1 MAIPYAYRSIYGSGN
16 QGSAPTAPNPQVR
29 RPTGLVSALQGAQ
42 NAPAQAPPGGK
53 GGGGGLPAA
62 PPQVPTM
69 EGQPGKGGGG
79 GLPGGQAPVGPGMN
93 AGWSGSGM
101 RANWQEPLGQMGGL
115 AGALGAMP
123 PGAMQPQ
130 GGGKGGGGGLPGRS
144 GSPPP
149 PAAISTPPPRMRR

>member
-1 MAIPYAYRSIYGSGN
+1 MPIPYAYRGQYGLGN

-42 NAPAQAPPGGK
+42 NAPAQAPQG
-53 GGGGGLPAA
+53 
-62 PPQVPTM
+62 
-69 EGQPGKGGGG
+69 GKGGGG

-93 AGWSGSGM
+93 VGPVGPGMNSGWSGAGM
-101 RANWQEPLGQMGGL
+101 RANWQEPLGQMGSL

-130 GGGKGGGGGLPGRS
+130 GGKGGGGGLPGRS

-149 PAAISTPPPRMRR
+149 PAAISNPPMRVRR